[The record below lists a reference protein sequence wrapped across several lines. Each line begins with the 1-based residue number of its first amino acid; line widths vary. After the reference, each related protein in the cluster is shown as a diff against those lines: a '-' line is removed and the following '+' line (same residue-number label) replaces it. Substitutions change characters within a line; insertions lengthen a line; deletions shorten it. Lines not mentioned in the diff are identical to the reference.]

1 MSQNSNQNDAQKEFF
16 DSLDNFKEAVF
27 NGQVRLALEHLLPVI
42 DGIVDVLSS
51 EEEEP
56 VQKVVAEDKA
66 KAEVA
71 TPAAKEDQKAK
82 KATTPAAPEASVS
95 AE

>member
-1 MSQNSNQNDAQKEFF
+1 MD
-16 DSLDNFKEAVF
+16 
-27 NGQVRLALEHLLPVI
+27 
-42 DGIVDVLSS
+42 IVDVLSS